1 MKSLMLCSTRSQ
13 VQPLQDVLAMM
24 SNRSFSTDEN
34 GFIPPELRPH
44 FELLSDRS
52 LAIADSSQEQEQA
65 RYLNGRMAPL
75 FLRSGPHGRSLS
87 LAAFILGWFAVVVF
101 FQAFQHRIAICS
113 ACRRA
118 SVSLTRRKNG
128 RCPFTS

>member
-1 MKSLMLCSTRSQ
+1 MLYSIRPQ
-13 VQPLQDVLAMM
+13 VQPLQDVLATM

-65 RYLNGRMAPL
+65 RYSERSDVA
-75 FLRSGPHGRSLS
+75 FCFTSRASGPHGRSFS
-87 LAAFILGWFAVVVF
+87 LAALSLGLLAAVGGFELSSVASRFVRL
-101 FQAFQHRIAICS
+101 ADEP
-113 ACRRA
+113 ACR
-118 SVSLTRRKNG
+118 
-128 RCPFTS
+128 

>member
-1 MKSLMLCSTRSQ
+1 MLYSIRSQ
-13 VQPLQDVLAMM
+13 VQPLQDVLATM

-65 RYLNGRMAPL
+65 RYLNVRMSP
-75 FLRSGPHGRSLS
+75 FVFSRSGPHGRSFSLTALS
-87 LAAFILGWFAVVVF
+87 LGLLAAVGGLKLSSVASRFVRLADEP
-101 FQAFQHRIAICS
+101 
-113 ACRRA
+113 ACR
-118 SVSLTRRKNG
+118 
-128 RCPFTS
+128 